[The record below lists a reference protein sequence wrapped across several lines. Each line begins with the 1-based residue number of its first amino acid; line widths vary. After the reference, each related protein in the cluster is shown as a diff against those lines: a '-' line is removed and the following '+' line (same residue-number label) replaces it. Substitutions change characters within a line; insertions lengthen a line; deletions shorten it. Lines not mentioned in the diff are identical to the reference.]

1 MKIVIALLRE
11 IKMKMKKQDAGALI
25 TYFASTLKQ
34 EMYWKVPHDGKW
46 HQIGRRFYRE
56 RAAKCAEWSVMNYEG
71 DLIEIGAH
79 LGKTTAVLAKIAK
92 EHNRK
97 LIVIDPWN
105 GGTEAFDGN
114 IQYMHGDEYE
124 IWCENTKEYSD
135 VIELYRLPSQS
146 PELPAILKEKQL
158 CYAWVDGAHTTLAL
172 ENDLEL
178 VRHCDGVIGVDDISY
193 WLWCDICRQS
203 YNLYATFKKFSR
215 QEGFV
220 NVKLDWLAEGYIF
233 CGYKKDVTKEEFLG
247 TNHKVLSKMFDRF
260 SSVAPSSYLGAQER
274 FTWLPMAITFN
285 EEGAPMRTLY
295 NRDGTPIPTEIS
307 ADPLPAHIGPTKE
320 ECCE

>member
-1 MKIVIALLRE
+1 MKRR
-11 IKMKMKKQDAGALI
+11 KQDAGDLI

-34 EMYWKVPHDGKW
+34 EMYWKVPHDRRQV
-46 HQIGRRFYRE
+46 HQIGNKFYRE
-56 RAAKCAEWSVMNYEG
+56 RAAKCAEWSAVNYEG

-79 LGKTTAVLAKIAK
+79 HGKTTVLLAKIAK

-105 GGTEAFDGN
+105 GGVEAFDGN
-114 IQYMHGDEYE
+114 IEYMHGDEYE
-124 IWCENTKEYSD
+124 IWCENTKDYSD

-158 CYAWVDGAHTTLAL
+158 CFAWVDGSHTTQAL

-178 VRHCDGVIGVDDISY
+178 VQHCDGVIGVDDISY
-193 WLWCDICRQS
+193 WMWCDTCKQN
-203 YNLYATFKKFSR
+203 YNLFGTFKKFSR

-220 NVKLDWLAEGYIF
+220 NVKLDWMAEGYIF

-247 TNHKVLSKMFDRF
+247 TNYEVLSQVFDWF
-260 SSVAPSSYLGAQER
+260 SSIAPCIYVIDQGR
-274 FTWLPMAITFN
+274 FTWLPIAITFN
-285 EEGAPMRTLY
+285 DEGEPLALRTNTQEMVRLAKQNPGSTPVLPALY
-295 NRDGTPIPTEIS
+295 GG
-307 ADPLPAHIGPTKE
+307 LPAHFGPTKE
-320 ECCE
+320 ECYE